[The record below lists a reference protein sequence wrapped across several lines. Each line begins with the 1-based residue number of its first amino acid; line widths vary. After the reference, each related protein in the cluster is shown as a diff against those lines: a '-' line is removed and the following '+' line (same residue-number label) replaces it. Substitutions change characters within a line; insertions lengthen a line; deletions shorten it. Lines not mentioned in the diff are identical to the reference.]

1 MEPHVRAAAG
11 RHLVR
16 IQRAPFLRIW
26 ISFKIIQLHI
36 LPAIEP
42 ESETAL
48 TRPAVPVIPLPQPIA
63 DMIIHFSLIHKRAV
77 PVEGFSRF
85 KVIRRQLI
93 HPIVGHA
100 LGQIRGLSQQGV
112 YWQRIHHFPGMH
124 MRHFTGHRSRAR
136 HIFGHPVVHIRR
148 KIKRWIVLIRH
159 PHRISRR
166 IGRRNAIADQRPVNL
181 PRNDHRIRAVP
192 RHRVAGRTV
201 VDHGN
206 RDPAARSIK
215 GRIRSG
221 RDRWISRDLSRGQR
235 QMRRYIRTRGHQLM
249 M

>member
-1 MEPHVRAAAG
+1 MQPHVRATAG

-36 LPAIEP
+36 PPAIET
-42 ESETAL
+42 ESKTTL

-63 DMIIHFSLIHKRAV
+63 DMIIHFALIHKRAI

-85 KVIRRQLI
+85 KIISRKLI
-93 HPIVGHA
+93 HSIVGDA

-112 YWQRIHHFPGMH
+112 YRQRIHHFPGMH
-124 MRHFTGHRSRAR
+124 IRHLPGHRSCAR
-136 HIFGHPVVHIRR
+136 HILGHPVVHVRR
-148 KIKRWIVLIRH
+148 KIKRRIILIRH
-159 PHRISRR
+159 PHRMSQR
-166 IGRRNAIADQRPVNL
+166 IGRRDTIPDQRPVDL

-192 RHRVAGRTV
+192 RHRVAGRAV

-215 GRIRSG
+215 GWIQSP
-221 RDRWISRDLSRGQR
+221 RDRWISRNLSRGQR
-235 QMRRYIRTRGHQLM
+235 QISWNISTWGHQLVM
-249 M
+249 